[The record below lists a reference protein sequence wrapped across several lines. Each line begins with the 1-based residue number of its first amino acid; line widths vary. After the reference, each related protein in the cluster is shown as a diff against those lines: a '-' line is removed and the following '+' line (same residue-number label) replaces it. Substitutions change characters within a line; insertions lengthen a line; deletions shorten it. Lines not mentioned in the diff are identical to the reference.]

1 MGDFLSLTRARKE
14 KSRPS
19 RAMAKM
25 IRGRGNMEPSRL
37 GASVGRKT
45 SNGDES
51 CTGTRR
57 RGWKSVSQK
66 GEEYSKGKKWLSR
79 EGYGVWGGRPC
90 KAVRLAAGVWCS
102 TEDFLRPGCKSH
114 THWIYKY
121 GIPHAVTP
129 RSRVQIHFHF
139 NMQLYLVFIV
149 LDKPPRCG

>member
-51 CTGTRR
+51 CTETR
-57 RGWKSVSQK
+57 GEDESQ
-66 GEEYSKGKKWLSR
+66 
-79 EGYGVWGGRPC
+79 
-90 KAVRLAAGVWCS
+90 
-102 TEDFLRPGCKSH
+102 
-114 THWIYKY
+114 
-121 GIPHAVTP
+121 
-129 RSRVQIHFHF
+129 
-139 NMQLYLVFIV
+139 
-149 LDKPPRCG
+149 